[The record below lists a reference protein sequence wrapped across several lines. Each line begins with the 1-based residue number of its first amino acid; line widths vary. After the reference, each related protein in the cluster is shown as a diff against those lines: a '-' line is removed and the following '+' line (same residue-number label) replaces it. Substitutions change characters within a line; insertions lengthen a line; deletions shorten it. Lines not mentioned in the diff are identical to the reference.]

1 VPSSVSLQQL
11 SNVRDKRIIGI
22 RIRKKGANTKQ
33 HLAYGKSGT
42 PLILENI
49 ETNTSIRVDVAVVD
63 ACGEVDLGG
72 FEGVVGGEVK
82 V

>member
-1 VPSSVSLQQL
+1 MPRPVRLQQA

-33 HLAYGKSGT
+33 HLAYGKGRT

-49 ETNTSIRVDVAVVD
+49 KTNTPIGVNVAVVD

-72 FEGVVGGEVK
+72 LEWIIGGEVN